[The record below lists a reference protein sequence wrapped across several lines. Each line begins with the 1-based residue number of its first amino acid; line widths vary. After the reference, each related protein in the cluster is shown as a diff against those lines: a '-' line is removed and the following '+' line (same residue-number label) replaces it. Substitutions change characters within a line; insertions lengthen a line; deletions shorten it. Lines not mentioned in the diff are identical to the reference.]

1 MTNTAYLGGSTD
13 VTVYVRGFTASTGLP
28 YTAGAHNTSGLTI
41 NQIRNK
47 AAAVSITPV
56 TQTASG
62 AHTDGGFVH
71 VAGGLYRVDTTDAT
85 VASGADSAQVVVS
98 GVTDVVFTV
107 ASIEI
112 LGANPRSATAD
123 VNVVKMNNTTVV
135 GSGTSGDKWR
145 A

>member
-107 ASIEI
+107 ARIEI

-135 GSGTSGDKWR
+135 GAGTSGDKWR

>member
-28 YTAGAHNTSGLTI
+28 ITTVTHATSGLAI
-41 NQIRNK
+41 NQIRNR

-62 AHTDGGFVH
+62 AHSDGGFVH

-135 GSGTSGDKWR
+135 GAGTSGDKWR

>member
-28 YTAGAHNTSGLTI
+28 VTTVTHATSGLAI

-56 TQTASG
+56 TQTAAG
-62 AHTDGGFVH
+62 AHSDGGFVH

-107 ASIEI
+107 ARIDI

>member
-13 VTVYVRGFTASTGLP
+13 VTVYVRGFTASTGVP
-28 YTAGAHNTSGLTI
+28 ITTVTHATSGLAI
-41 NQIRNK
+41 NQIRNR

-62 AHTDGGFVH
+62 AHSDGGFVH

-107 ASIEI
+107 ARIEI

>member
-28 YTAGAHNTSGLTI
+28 ITTVTHATSGLAI
-41 NQIRNK
+41 NQIRNR

-62 AHTDGGFVH
+62 AHSDGGFVH

-107 ASIEI
+107 ARIEI

-123 VNVVKMNNTTVV
+123 ANVTKINNTTVV

>member
-13 VTVYVRGFTASTGLP
+13 VTVYVRGFTASTGVP
-28 YTAGAHNTSGLTI
+28 ITTVTHATSGLAI

-62 AHTDGGFVH
+62 AHSDGGFVH

-107 ASIEI
+107 ARIEI

-123 VNVVKMNNTTVV
+123 ANVTKINNTTVV

>member
-28 YTAGAHNTSGLTI
+28 VTTVTHATSGLAI

-62 AHTDGGFVH
+62 AHSDGGFVH

-107 ASIEI
+107 ARIEI

>member
-1 MTNTAYLGGSTD
+1 MTNTAYLGGSSD
-13 VTVYVRGFTASTGLP
+13 VTVYVRGFTESTGAP
-28 YTAGAHNTSGLTI
+28 YTAGAFNTSGLAI
-41 NQIRNK
+41 NQVRNR

-56 TQTASG
+56 TQTISG

-71 VAGGLYRVDTTDAT
+71 VAAGVYRVDITDAS
-85 VASGADSAQVVVS
+85 VAASVDSVQIIVS
-98 GVTDVVFTV
+98 GVTGVTFTV
-107 ASIEI
+107 ARIEI

>member
-28 YTAGAHNTSGLTI
+28 VTTVTHATSGLAI
-41 NQIRNK
+41 NQIRNR

-62 AHTDGGFVH
+62 AHSDGGFVH

-107 ASIEI
+107 ARIEI

>member
-28 YTAGAHNTSGLTI
+28 VTTVTHATSGLAI
-41 NQIRNK
+41 NQIRNR

-62 AHTDGGFVH
+62 AHSDGGFVH

-107 ASIEI
+107 ARIEI

-123 VNVVKMNNTTVV
+123 VNVVKMNNTTVI

>member
-13 VTVYVRGFTASTGLP
+13 VTVYVRGFTASTGVP
-28 YTAGAHNTSGLTI
+28 ITTVTHATSGLAI

-62 AHTDGGFVH
+62 AHSDGGFVH

-107 ASIEI
+107 ARIEI

>member
-28 YTAGAHNTSGLTI
+28 YTAGAHNTSGLAI

>member
-1 MTNTAYLGGSTD
+1 
-13 VTVYVRGFTASTGLP
+13 
-28 YTAGAHNTSGLTI
+28 
-41 NQIRNK
+41 
-47 AAAVSITPV
+47 
-56 TQTASG
+56 
-62 AHTDGGFVH
+62 
-71 VAGGLYRVDTTDAT
+71 VDTTDAT